1 MMYAVITARETWTV
15 PRKGSAMSDETNKV
29 QDSLTMIVSEAL
41 VTAFTMLLRVINE
54 APDTLPS
61 EVVVAVVSLFC
72 ETGIKGEMTNIEE
85 ALTSSFPEVVP
96 FIGTLDWGNQGEP
109 GWLYNWMSL
118 AVLESE
124 L

>member
-1 MMYAVITARETWTV
+1 
-15 PRKGSAMSDETNKV
+15 MSDETNKV

-41 VTAFTMLLRVINE
+41 ITAFTMLLRVINE
-54 APDTLPS
+54 APDELPR
-61 EVVVAVVSLFC
+61 EIVLKVVSIFC
-72 ETGIKGEMTNIEE
+72 ETGIKGEMKNIEE

-118 AVLESE
+118 AVLESD